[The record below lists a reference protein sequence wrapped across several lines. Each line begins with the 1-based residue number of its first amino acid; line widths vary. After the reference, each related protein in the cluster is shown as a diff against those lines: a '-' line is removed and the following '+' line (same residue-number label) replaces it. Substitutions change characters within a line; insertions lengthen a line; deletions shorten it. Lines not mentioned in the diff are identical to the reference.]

1 MMGDKKVSDEDNP
14 VRREFLPLRLAN
26 ITNL

>member
-1 MMGDKKVSDEDNP
+1 MMGEKKVSDDDNA